1 MGVRFPPLAPK
12 QHGVTMSAQFV
23 QFIFPCKD
31 CLVRAACK
39 EKPDNE
45 GVKSVLFNDNGNPR
59 CLAVPKLPLDITYH
73 KGVLECWAV
82 LGAELMSALQK
93 SEDPKTLKE
102 THNNIPMQY
111 VSLMGKMSYLLCY
124 MVNST
129 SWNLGELQ
137 EFDRFEIK
145 QRIKNLHL

>member
-1 MGVRFPPLAPK
+1 
-12 QHGVTMSAQFV
+12 MSAQFI

-45 GVKSVLFNDNGNPR
+45 DVKSVLFNDGSNPR

-82 LGAELMSALQK
+82 LGSELMSAMQK
-93 SEDPKTLKE
+93 SEDPNTQTE

-111 VSLMGKMSYLLCY
+111 VSLMGKISYLLAW

-129 SWNLGELQ
+129 SWRLGTVQ
-137 EFDRFEIK
+137 DFDKFEINL
-145 QRIKNLHL
+145 RTKNLRI